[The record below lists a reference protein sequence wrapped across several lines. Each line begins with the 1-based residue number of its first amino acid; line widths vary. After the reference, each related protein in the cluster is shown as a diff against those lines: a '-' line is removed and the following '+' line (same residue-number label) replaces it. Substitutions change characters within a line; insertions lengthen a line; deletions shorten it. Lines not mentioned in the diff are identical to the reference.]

1 MQHDL
6 QAVADMYN
14 GEQVPGN
21 VTGEHHIRHITEHF
35 LHTSRVGFNLY
46 VSKPLHLSLDDNTIF
61 H

>member
-1 MQHDL
+1 
-6 QAVADMYN
+6 MYN